1 MCPEPEEARAVIRS
15 SHGSKLLRR
24 LLIGATALLIPV
36 LAGCEAGNN
45 APTLQYHPAAN
56 GAYSTTDSISII
68 NAFVLGGQNATGS
81 LPAGA
86 SASMFVGFYNGGSQ
100 ADKLVS
106 VSAPGT
112 AASVQV
118 VGGPIALPGQQ
129 ATYLTGPAPKLIL
142 KQLSQPLA
150 GGQAISMVFTFANG
164 GTVTLQ
170 VPVEPQ
176 SGDYATYSPPA
187 APVSPPATSKVHPKT
202 SASGAATPSAGAQPS
217 ASVTASPTPTK

>member
-1 MCPEPEEARAVIRS
+1 LCPEPEEARAVIRS

-45 APTLQYHPAAN
+45 APVLQFHPAAN
-56 GAYSTTDSISII
+56 GAYGTVDSVSVI
-68 NAFVLGGQNATGS
+68 NAFVLGAKGNAP
-81 LPAGA
+81 LPAGD
-86 SASMFVGFYNGGSQ
+86 SASLFVGLYNGGNS

-118 VGGPIALPGQQ
+118 VGGSIALPGQQ
-129 ATYLTGPAPKLIL
+129 TAYLTGPAPKLIL
-142 KQLSQPLA
+142 KQLTRPLS
-150 GGQAISMVFTFANG
+150 GGQTVSLVMTFANAG
-164 GTVTLQ
+164 SVTLP

-176 SGDYATYSPPA
+176 LGYYATYSPPA
-187 APVSPPATSKVHPKT
+187 
-202 SASGAATPSAGAQPS
+202 SASPSATATKPAAASTPQAKPSATPSPS
-217 ASVTASPTPTK
+217 ATSPTAHASASPTP

>member
-1 MCPEPEEARAVIRS
+1 VIRS

-56 GAYSTTDSISII
+56 GAYSTTGSVSII

-81 LPAGA
+81 LPVGT
-86 SASMFVGFYNGGSQ
+86 SASMFAGFYNSGSQ
-100 ADKLVS
+100 ADQLVS

-150 GGQAISMVFTFANG
+150 GGQVISMIFTFASG
-164 GTVTLQ
+164 GAVTLR

-176 SGDYATYSPPA
+176 SGYYATYSPPA
-187 APVSPPATSKVHPKT
+187 PAPSTTPKVHPKT

-217 ASVTASPTPTK
+217 ASVTPSPTPTK

>member
-1 MCPEPEEARAVIRS
+1 VIRS

-45 APTLQYHPAAN
+45 APTLEFHPAAN
-56 GAYSTTDSISII
+56 GAYASADSVSII
-68 NAFVLGGQNATGS
+68 NAFILGGKNDATGS

-86 SASMFVGFYNGGSQ
+86 SASMFVGLYNGGSQ

-118 VGGPIALPGQQ
+118 IGGPIALPSQRSV
-129 ATYLTGPAPKLIL
+129 YLTGPAPKLVL
-142 KQLSQPLA
+142 KQLTHGLA
-150 GGQAISMVFTFANG
+150 GGQTINVDFTFANTG
-164 GTVTLQ
+164 VVTLQ

-176 SGDYATYSPPA
+176 SGYYATYSPPA
-187 APVSPPATSKVHPKT
+187 VAATPTTTAKAHPKT
-202 SASGAATPSAGAQPS
+202 SATPKVTAQPGTSATPTP
-217 ASVTASPTPTK
+217 TPTPTK

>member
-1 MCPEPEEARAVIRS
+1 VIRS

-45 APTLQYHPAAN
+45 APTLEFHPAAN
-56 GAYSTTDSISII
+56 GAYATADSVSII
-68 NAFVLGGQNATGS
+68 NAFILGGNNATGS

-86 SASMFVGFYNGGSQ
+86 SASMFVGLYNGGSQ
-100 ADKLVS
+100 AEKLVS

-118 VGGPIALPGQQ
+118 VGGSIALPSQQ
-129 ATYLTGPAPKLIL
+129 SVYLTGPAPKLVL
-142 KQLSQPLA
+142 KQLSHPLA
-150 GGQAISMVFTFANG
+150 GGQTINVDFTFANTG
-164 GTVTLQ
+164 VVVLQ

-176 SGDYATYSPPA
+176 SGYYATYSPPA
-187 APVSPPATSKVHPKT
+187 AAATPTSTPKATGTTHPKT
-202 SASGAATPSAGAQPS
+202 VTPKATAQPGASATPTH
-217 ASVTASPTPTK
+217 TATPTPTATPTT

>member
-1 MCPEPEEARAVIRS
+1 MIRS
-15 SHGSKLLRR
+15 SHGSKPLRR

-45 APTLQYHPAAN
+45 APTLEFHPAAN
-56 GAYSTTDSISII
+56 GAYASADSVGII
-68 NAFVLGGQNATGS
+68 NAFILGGNNAAGS

-86 SASMFVGFYNGGSQ
+86 SASMFLGLYNGGSQ

-118 VGGPIALPGQQ
+118 IGGSIALPGQQ
-129 ATYLTGPAPKLIL
+129 SVYLTGPAPKLVL
-142 KQLSQPLA
+142 KQLTHGLA
-150 GGQAISMVFTFANG
+150 GGQTVNVDFTFANAG
-164 GTVTLQ
+164 AVTLQ

-176 SGDYATYSPPA
+176 SGYYASYSPPA
-187 APVSPPATSKVHPKT
+187 PAATPTASAKAHPKT
-202 SASGAATPSAGAQPS
+202 SAKPTATAQPGVS
-217 ASVTASPTPTK
+217 ASPTPTPTPSK

>member
-1 MCPEPEEARAVIRS
+1 VIRS

-24 LLIGATALLIPV
+24 LLIGATVLVIPI

-45 APTLQYHPAAN
+45 APVLQFHPAAN
-56 GAYSTTDSISII
+56 GAYSSADSISII
-68 NAFVLGGQNATGS
+68 NAFILGGKNSTGS

-86 SASMFVGFYNGGSQ
+86 SAGMFLGLYNGGNQ

-118 VGGPIALPGQQ
+118 IGGPIALPGQQ
-129 ATYLTGPAPKLIL
+129 SVYLTGPAPKLVL
-142 KQLSQPLA
+142 KQLTHALA
-150 GGQAISMVFTFANG
+150 GGQTIDVAFTFANAG
-164 GTVTLQ
+164 VVTLQ

-176 SGDYATYSPPA
+176 SGYYATYSPPA
-187 APVSPPATSKVHPKT
+187 AAATPTPSAKAHPKT
-202 SASGAATPSAGAQPS
+202 SATPKATAQPGVS
-217 ASVTASPTPTK
+217 ASPTPTAAK

>member
-1 MCPEPEEARAVIRS
+1 VIRS

-45 APTLQYHPAAN
+45 APVLEFHNAAN
-56 GAYSTTDSISII
+56 GAYTTTDAVSII
-68 NAFVLGGQNATGS
+68 NAFVLGGPGATGS

-86 SASMFVGFYNGGSQ
+86 SAGMFLSLYNGGSQ

-118 VGGPIALPGQQ
+118 TGGSIALPSQQ
-129 ATYLTGPAPKLIL
+129 AVYLTGPAPKLVL
-142 KQLSQPLA
+142 KQLARPLA
-150 GGQAISMVFTFANG
+150 GGQTISVTFTFANAG
-164 GTVTLQ
+164 AVTLQ
-170 VPVEPQ
+170 VPVEAK
-176 SGDYATYSPPA
+176 SSYYATYSPPA
-187 APVSPPATSKVHPKT
+187 SAVSPKGSLKGHAKT
-202 SASGAATPSAGAQPS
+202 AVTP
-217 ASVTASPTPTK
+217 SVTAQPPASGSPAPTVTK